1 MKYKCR
7 HLQQQTGKRVVLV
20 KQSFGALAALHYG
33 CCNVKGVIYL
43 HSFGYFI
50 VASF

>member
-1 MKYKCR
+1 MIM
-7 HLQQQTGKRVVLV
+7 H
-20 KQSFGALAALHYG
+20 SFGVLAALHYG
-33 CCNVKGVIYL
+33 CCNIKGVIYL